1 VVAERLERTPVA
13 APSGADAAAPPGAAS
28 AATPRT
34 TTAVIDDVPLLDESI
49 EGKWMSVVEA
59 VNGQKR
65 MLGAF
70 LQESQLV
77 GIAGRSLVLH
87 MDALHRSV
95 VDERDN
101 RALVEG
107 HVAERFGTP
116 LTLQCTVAGANPRRE
131 AEDLTPL
138 VDRAIAWF
146 EGEMISRP
154 RETERSDA

>member
-1 VVAERLERTPVA
+1 MGVATGVVAERYEKTPVA
-13 APSGADAAAPPGAAS
+13 APSGTAPS
-28 AATPRT
+28 A
-34 TTAVIDDVPLLDESI
+34 TTAVLDEEPRLDESI
-49 EGKWMSVVEA
+49 EEQWMSVVEA

-70 LQESQLV
+70 LQESRLV

-101 RALVEG
+101 RALVER
-107 HVAERFGTP
+107 HVAERFGMS
-116 LTLQCTVAGANPRRE
+116 LTLQCMVAGANLRRE

-138 VDRAIAWF
+138 VERAIAWF

-154 RETERSDA
+154 RETGRGDA

>member
-1 VVAERLERTPVA
+1 M
-13 APSGADAAAPPGAAS
+13 SGA
-28 AATPRT
+28 T
-34 TTAVIDDVPLLDESI
+34 TTAVLEEEAKLDETI
-49 EGKWMSVVEA
+49 EQRWMMVVEA
-59 VNGQKR
+59 VNAQKR

-77 GIAGRSLVLH
+77 GITGRALVLH

-101 RALVEG
+101 RALVER
-107 HVAERFGTP
+107 HVAERFGTV
-116 LTLQCTVAGANPRRE
+116 LTLQCMVAGATPRPQ
-131 AEDLTPL
+131 AENLEPL

-154 RETERSDA
+154 GRETERSDS